1 MGKKEE
7 IRKHYESMDSAQIA
21 ARLISGEVSDEAIK
35 IGTQILAE
43 RGVNPESAMSDAAAV
58 VAATTPDV
66 STDTSEI
73 TGKSGKVCPFC
84 QSTEVKGYWTPS
96 CQKCCATYSY
106 SILERGGLVV
116 AILAIV
122 KGVRSSNPISITFGV
137 IVLIVLGL
145 IYYSRGTFYGTWR
158 RKTQSA

>member
-1 MGKKEE
+1 MGKNEE

-35 IGTQILAE
+35 VGTRILTE

-58 VAATTPDV
+58 VAATAPAI
-66 STDTSEI
+66 SNDTSEI

-84 QSTEVKGYWTPS
+84 HSAEVKGYWTPS
-96 CQKCCATYSY
+96 CLKCGATYSY
-106 SILERGGLVV
+106 SILERGGFIV

-122 KGVRSSNPISITFGV
+122 KGVRNSNPIALAFGV
-137 IVLIVLGL
+137 IVLIVLGI

-158 RKTQSA
+158 RKP